1 MWIISS
7 IGKYST
13 PSSFYRIP
21 DLLAGNWTN
30 YQQRYFEVSIKT
42 FYFGFFSHWHILSLL
57 RNLFTLSSSIH
68 VGNLRFLFSFTV
80 TLFFLRIL
88 DKLTTSILI
97 IFHRSQFYAKS
108 TDRLIVF
115 RKTWVE
121 ARRCFKHLH
130 WDTVQSVEWR
140 TFFKLHPSREKSL
153 LTSFRKKLSIE
164 LSLERKS
171 SSKYVLDF
179 PSTFHPIRGASDAK
193 ASLAPRIGWNYTT
206 ALHSVYRLE
215 RAFSVFLS
223 NFEYLVASDFPQDC
237 VISSSRSVS
246 SSFSFLDLNFPK
258 LM

>member
-88 DKLTTSILI
+88 DKLTTSILV

-206 ALHSVYRLE
+206 HIQSGSPFQDVFHAINGFLKGGRDEV
-215 RAFSVFLS
+215 RAQ
-223 NFEYLVASDFPQDC
+223 VAGVWQDEQEAHD
-237 VISSSRSVS
+237 RP
-246 SSFSFLDLNFPK
+246 DQG
-258 LM
+258 